1 MIEVVVAA
9 EVRIYREGLAEA
21 LARRDDFVVLGQA
34 ATAADAVAATRSLA
48 PDVLLCD
55 AGIDGA
61 LAAVRSVAGDTATRV
76 LALGV
81 GDRVDDVL
89 ACAEAGA
96 GGYVTRD
103 ASLDELVAAVH
114 AVMRAELVIAPPMA
128 AALLRWAGDLARSAA
143 VERER
148 AVPLTSR
155 ETEVV
160 ALIDAG
166 LSNKQIAA
174 RLSIQLSTV
183 KNHVHNIL
191 EKLDVPARDDAAAA
205 VRARLRI

>member
-1 MIEVVVAA
+1 MIGLVVAA

-21 LARRDDFVVLGQA
+21 LARRDGFAVLAQA
-34 ATAADAVAATRSLA
+34 ASAAEAVGATRTFA

-55 AGIDGA
+55 AGLDGV
-61 LAAVRSVAGDTATRV
+61 LGAVRTIVDETATRV

-103 ASLDELVAAVH
+103 ASLDELVAAVQ

-128 AALLRWAGDLARSAA
+128 AALLRWAGDRARTASR
-143 VERER
+143 ERER
-148 AVPLTSR
+148 AIRLTSR
-155 ETEVV
+155 ETEIV

-191 EKLDVPARDDAAAA
+191 DKLDVTARDDAAAA